1 MLGLLGTIASQAL
14 PLLTSFAAKKLA
26 HSTLGA
32 KIKQVMGLPVINKN
46 RKIFT

>member
-26 HSTLGA
+26 HSTLGS
-32 KIKQVMGLPVINKN
+32 KIKHIMGLPVVNKN
-46 RKIFT
+46 KKIFT